1 MVIMADLSSM
11 PSHQT
16 NVWAIHLKM
25 LVSMEHRAADILD
38 IHSILNNSVSSVFR
52 LHLANDPLAPFLV

>member
-16 NVWAIHLKM
+16 NAWAIRLKI
-25 LVSMEHRAADILD
+25 LVSMEHRAANIMDS
-38 IHSILNNSVSSVFR
+38 HSILNNSVSSVFR
-52 LHLANDPLAPFLV
+52 LHLANDPLAQSLV